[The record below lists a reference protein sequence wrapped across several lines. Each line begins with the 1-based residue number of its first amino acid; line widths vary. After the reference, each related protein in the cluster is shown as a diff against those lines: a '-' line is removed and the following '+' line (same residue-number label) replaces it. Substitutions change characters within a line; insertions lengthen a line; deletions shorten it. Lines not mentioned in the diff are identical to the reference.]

1 LPVPG
6 PDATKNIVLAALD
19 RADFVIQR
27 KKERED
33 QGKLAFEMRTGIHTG
48 NVIAGIVGVKKFQ
61 YDIWGI
67 S

>member
-1 LPVPG
+1 
-6 PDATKNIVLAALD
+6 
-19 RADFVIQR
+19 VIQR

-33 QGKLAFEMRTGIHTG
+33 QGKLGFEMRTGIHTG